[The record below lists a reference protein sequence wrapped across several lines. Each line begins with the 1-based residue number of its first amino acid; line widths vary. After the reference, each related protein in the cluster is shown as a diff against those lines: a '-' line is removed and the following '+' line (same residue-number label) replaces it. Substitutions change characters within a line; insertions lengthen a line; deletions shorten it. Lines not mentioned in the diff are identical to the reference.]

1 MKKTFYFLLLTNL
14 LSCNQNQETSKIVN
28 SSTEQ
33 EQSIALTENL
43 CNFEE
48 FLSDPK
54 TTKAAKDLYLNKFKL
69 KDEDPLFILSKI
81 ETKDEK
87 ERTFYFRVAT
97 NSEKIA
103 DGAYA
108 EGLGNFGKEYI
119 EEKPQQ
125 FAKYFDN
132 SCFTD
137 EDLKCWARIVM
148 REFQI
153 IEENIESGEKEHLV
167 YAYCRTLKEQS
178 KNFPSSQQRTIEKFT
193 KYLTNEWG
201 EMLKNI

>member
-14 LSCNQNQETSKIVN
+14 LSCEQGQETSKVVIK
-28 SSTEQ
+28 SIEQ
-33 EQSIALTENL
+33 EQTKNLSENL

-54 TTKAAKDLYLNKFKL
+54 TPKEAKDLYLNKFKL

-81 ETKDEK
+81 ESKEDK
-87 ERTFYFRVAT
+87 ERTFYFRVVT

-103 DGAYA
+103 DGAYS

-119 EEKPQQ
+119 EEQPQE

-137 EDLKCWARIVM
+137 EDLKSWARIVM
-148 REFQI
+148 GEFQI

-167 YAYCRTLKEQS
+167 YGYCRALKEQS
-178 KNFPSSQQRTIEKFT
+178 KKFPTSQQKTIEKFT
-193 KYLTNEWG
+193 TYLTAEWG